1 MRGLAVAGL
10 MLASAGCDD
19 VDPLKKVV
27 RPKCTPRLELEGQ
40 VDGTTISSD
49 VYEQGTSW
57 FVYAYDEWVLD
68 QLSREGMKWLGL
80 DSDSLE
86 DVARYRY
93 FTHAFDLRVLKTEFA
108 PGNLALGGRDLG
120 IYFYDLE
127 LHDVQP
133 GVEVEVFDISSIEAL
148 REQGDL
154 AALGDEVRRLLDE
167 MRDNGQPDVIVA
179 FNSDRSEEKLPFKLF
194 INLLAPHTRFASS
207 GSARYFDL
215 WADEGMYLSSVEHP
229 VDDVNAV
236 SVEAEVAFGEDEV
249 SIRDLCRSLRVIN
262 VRD

>member
-1 MRGLAVAGL
+1 
-10 MLASAGCDD
+10 
-19 VDPLKKVV
+19 
-27 RPKCTPRLELEGQ
+27 
-40 VDGTTISSD
+40 
-49 VYEQGTSW
+49 
-57 FVYAYDEWVLD
+57 VYAYDEWLLD
-68 QLSREGMKWLGL
+68 ELSREGMKWLGL

-93 FTHAFDLRVLKTEFA
+93 FTHSFDLRVLKTEFA

-133 GVEVEVFDISSIEAL
+133 GVEVAVFDISSIEAL

-179 FNSDRSEEKLPFKLF
+179 FNGDRSEEKLPYKLF

-215 WADEGMYLSSVEHP
+215 WADEGTYLSSVEHP
-229 VDDVNAV
+229 VNDVNAV
-236 SVEAEVAFGEDEV
+236 SVEAEVAFGEAEV